1 MSKEQDYVIPDL
13 LTDTEWLQNN
23 LSNKDIRIVDCGYW
37 EAYKRAHIPGAVG
50 IPGDHYFKD
59 PDTNRTFIS
68 NPEQF
73 SREMSELGISNNTL
87 VVAYDD
93 FGSLWASRLWW
104 VLKYYGHHSVKV
116 LNGGWKKW
124 LSEGRQVTDVK
135 PHIDKT
141 KFDPVIDNGILATA
155 EQIMDI
161 DRNNPEKIV
170 FDVRSEAEY
179 KGENDRGNKRAGHIP
194 GAKHLEWLNFVDKE
208 KSMIFKSASEIAALL
223 APLDITKDKEI
234 TTYCQGGIRAAH
246 VFFVLEL
253 LGYKNLHVY
262 DGSFREWGNRQD
274 TPIQ

>member
-1 MSKEQDYVIPDL
+1 MSKDQDYVIPEL

-135 PHIDKT
+135 PHIHKT

-170 FDVRSEAEY
+170 FDVRSDAEY

-208 KSMIFKSASEIAALL
+208 KNMIFKSASEIAALL

>member
-1 MSKEQDYVIPDL
+1 MSKDQDYALTEL
-13 LTDTEWLQNN
+13 LINTEWLQNN
-23 LSNKDIRIVDCGYW
+23 LSNEDIRIVDCGYW

-50 IPGDHYFKD
+50 IRGDHYFKD

-73 SREMSELGISNNTL
+73 SREISELGISNNTL

-93 FGSLWASRLWW
+93 FGSLWATRLWW
-104 VLKYYGHHSVKV
+104 ALKYYGHHSVKI
-116 LNGGWKKW
+116 LNGGWQKW
-124 LSEGRQVTDVK
+124 LREGRQITDVK
-135 PHIDKT
+135 PQIQKT
-141 KFDPVIDNGILATA
+141 KFDRTIDQSILATA
-155 EQIMDI
+155 EQVMDT

-170 FDVRSEAEY
+170 FDVRSTAEY
-179 KGENDRGNKRAGHIP
+179 KGENDRGNKRSGHIP

-208 KSMIFKSASEIAALL
+208 KSMTFKSASEIEALL

-253 LGYKNLHVY
+253 LGYKNLRVY

-274 TPIQ
+274 TAIE

>member
-1 MSKEQDYVIPDL
+1 MSKDQDYVIPEL

-23 LSNKDIRIVDCGYW
+23 LSNNDIRIVDCGYW

-50 IPGDHYFKD
+50 ITGDHYFKD

-68 NPEQF
+68 NPEQL

-135 PHIDKT
+135 PHIHKT
-141 KFDPVIDNGILATA
+141 KFNPVIDNGILATA

-170 FDVRSEAEY
+170 FDVRSDAEY

-208 KSMIFKSASEIAALL
+208 KNMIFKSASEIAALL
-223 APLDITKDKEI
+223 APLGITKDKEI

>member
-1 MSKEQDYVIPDL
+1 MSKDQDYVLPEL
-13 LTDTEWLQNN
+13 LTNTEWLQNN
-23 LSNKDIRIVDCGYW
+23 LSNEDIRIVDCGYW

-116 LNGGWKKW
+116 LNGGWQKW
-124 LSEGRQVTDVK
+124 LSEGREITAAK
-135 PHIDKT
+135 PQIQKT
-141 KFDPVIDNGILATA
+141 KFDTAINQPILATA

-170 FDVRSEAEY
+170 FDVRSTAEY

-208 KSMIFKSASEIAALL
+208 KSMIFKAASEMAALL
-223 APLDITKDKEI
+223 APLEITKDKEI

-253 LGYKNLHVY
+253 LGYKNLRVY

-274 TPIQ
+274 TPIE

>member
-1 MSKEQDYVIPDL
+1 MSKDQDYVLPEL
-13 LTDTEWLQNN
+13 LTNTEWLQNN
-23 LSNKDIRIVDCGYW
+23 LSNEDIRIVDCGYW

-116 LNGGWKKW
+116 LNGGWQKW
-124 LSEGRQVTDVK
+124 LSEGREITAVK
-135 PHIDKT
+135 PQIQKT
-141 KFDPVIDNGILATA
+141 KFDTAINQSILATA

-170 FDVRSEAEY
+170 FDVRSTAEY

-208 KSMIFKSASEIAALL
+208 KSMIFKAASEMAALL
-223 APLDITKDKEI
+223 APLEITKDKEI

-253 LGYKNLHVY
+253 LGYKNLRVY

-274 TPIQ
+274 TPIE

>member
-1 MSKEQDYVIPDL
+1 MSKDQDYVIPEL

-23 LSNKDIRIVDCGYW
+23 LSNNDIRIVDCGYW

-50 IPGDHYFKD
+50 ITGDHYFKD

-135 PHIDKT
+135 PHIHKT
-141 KFDPVIDNGILATA
+141 KFNPVIDNGILATA

-170 FDVRSEAEY
+170 FDVRSDAEY

-208 KSMIFKSASEIAALL
+208 KNMIFKSASEIAALL
-223 APLDITKDKEI
+223 APLGITKDKEI

>member
-1 MSKEQDYVIPDL
+1 MSKDQDYVIPEL

-135 PHIDKT
+135 PHIHKT

>member
-50 IPGDHYFKD
+50 IPRDHYFKD

-73 SREMSELGISNNTL
+73 SREMTELGISNNTL

-116 LNGGWKKW
+116 LNGGWNKW
-124 LSEGRQVTDVK
+124 LSEGKQVTGVK
-135 PHIDKT
+135 PHIHKT
-141 KFDPVIDNGILATA
+141 KFDPVIDKGILATA
-155 EQIMDI
+155 QQIMDI

-170 FDVRSEAEY
+170 FDVRSDAEY

-208 KSMIFKSASEIAALL
+208 NSMIFKSASEIAALL
-223 APLDITKDKEI
+223 APLGITTDKEI

-253 LGYKNLHVY
+253 LGYKKLRVY

-274 TPIQ
+274 TPIE

>member
-116 LNGGWKKW
+116 LNGGWNKW
-124 LSEGRQVTDVK
+124 FSEGKQVTDVK
-135 PHIDKT
+135 PHIHKT
-141 KFDPVIDNGILATA
+141 KFDPVIDKGILATA
-155 EQIMDI
+155 QQIMDI

-170 FDVRSEAEY
+170 FDVRSDAEY

-208 KSMIFKSASEIAALL
+208 NSMIFKSASEIAALL
-223 APLDITKDKEI
+223 APLGITADKEI

-253 LGYKNLHVY
+253 LGYKKLRVY

-274 TPIQ
+274 TPIE

>member
-50 IPGDHYFKD
+50 IPRDHYFKD

-73 SREMSELGISNNTL
+73 SREMTELGISNNTL

-116 LNGGWKKW
+116 LNGGWNKW
-124 LSEGRQVTDVK
+124 LSEGKQVTGVK
-135 PHIDKT
+135 PHIHKT
-141 KFDPVIDNGILATA
+141 KFDPVIDKGILATA
-155 EQIMDI
+155 QQIMDI

-170 FDVRSEAEY
+170 FDVRSDAEY

-194 GAKHLEWLNFVDKE
+194 GAKHLEWLNL
-208 KSMIFKSASEIAALL
+208 SLIHI
-223 APLDITKDKEI
+223 
-234 TTYCQGGIRAAH
+234 
-246 VFFVLEL
+246 
-253 LGYKNLHVY
+253 
-262 DGSFREWGNRQD
+262 
-274 TPIQ
+274 

>member
-1 MSKEQDYVIPDL
+1 MSKDQDYVLPEL
-13 LTDTEWLQNN
+13 LTNTEWLQNN
-23 LSNKDIRIVDCGYW
+23 LSNEDIRIVDCGYW

-68 NPEQF
+68 NREQF

-104 VLKYYGHHSVKV
+104 VLKYYGHHTVKV
-116 LNGGWKKW
+116 LNGGWQKW
-124 LSEGRQVTDVK
+124 LNEDREITDLK
-135 PHIDKT
+135 PQIKKT
-141 KFDPVIDNGILATA
+141 TFDTSINQSILATA

-161 DRNNPEKIV
+161 DPNHPEKIL
-170 FDVRSEAEY
+170 FDVRSTAEY

-194 GAKHLEWLNFVDKE
+194 GAKHLEWLNFVDKD
-208 KSMIFKSASEIAALL
+208 KRMIFKTASEMTELL
-223 APLDITKDKEI
+223 DQLGITQDKEI
-234 TTYCQGGIRAAH
+234 ITYCQGGIRAAH

-253 LGYKNLHVY
+253 LGYEKLCVY
-262 DGSFREWGNRQD
+262 DASFREWGNRQD
-274 TPIQ
+274 TPIK